1 MPGRAVWRPAPA
13 PGRRPTASR
22 TTRSLRAAVSWGVTV
37 TRWAATVP
45 AAQVGD
51 VHEDLVRADVD
62 ADHMAGLGV
71 ETEAPGRS
79 SGAGPRALALGA
91 ELHHP
96 VLAQELEQHV
106 VGGRP
111 GDPDQRGEFGRGELL
126 VLAQYAQCGSRVE
139 PAQQR
144 RVAAQRPLLIHSTP

>member
-1 MPGRAVWRPAPA
+1 
-13 PGRRPTASR
+13 
-22 TTRSLRAAVSWGVTV
+22 VSWGVTV
-37 TRWAATVP
+37 TRWAATVLP
-45 AAQVGD
+45 RRSATCTRTLCAP
-51 VHEDLVRADVD
+51 
-62 ADHMAGLGV
+62 MSTPTTWPGLGV

-144 RVAAQRPLLIHSTP
+144 RVAAQRPLLIHVHPLTLVRAHRKVSRAIAKLT